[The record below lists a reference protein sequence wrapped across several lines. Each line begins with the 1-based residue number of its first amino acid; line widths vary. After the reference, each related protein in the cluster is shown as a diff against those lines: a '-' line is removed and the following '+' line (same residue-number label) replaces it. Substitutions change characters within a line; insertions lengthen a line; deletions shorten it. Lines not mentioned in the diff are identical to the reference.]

1 MNEAPAKAGL
11 SGAAKP
17 RPAQAGTTADV
28 SGGASSAAVVVA
40 DRLAA
45 LMAEYRAIMTR
56 AAQEKA
62 RAELEAD
69 RIMTARRRSDTRR
82 KIIIGGAILAAFH
95 EGSAELNEVLSLLR
109 RRISAPRDRALV
121 GQVLPIDGPPLPLEE
136 PPSPRARTR
145 EPGSPARPRAR
156 SAKARRA
163 RPAPI
168 DAENVAIMVPEL
180 PAPLEANLLALL
192 EGEPGPEAAPAA
204 P

>member
-1 MNEAPAKAGL
+1 MNEAPARAGI
-11 SGAAKP
+11 SGASKP
-17 RPAQAGTTADV
+17 RPEMAGTTANAGD
-28 SGGASSAAVVVA
+28 GASSAAVVVA

-45 LMAEYRAIMTR
+45 LMADYQAIVTR

-82 KIIIGGAILAAFH
+82 KIIIGGAILAAFR
-95 EGSAELNEVLSLLR
+95 EGSAQLEEVLALLR

-121 GQVLPIDGPPLPLEE
+121 GQVLPIDGPSLPLEE

-145 EPGSPARPRAR
+145 EAGPPAQSR
-156 SAKARRA
+156 SRSGKPRRA
-163 RPAPI
+163 KLTPI

-180 PAPLEANLLALL
+180 PGPLEASLLALL
-192 EGEPGPEAAPAA
+192 ESDPGQEAAPTA